1 MPGQLIFVNEDLV
14 VVMLHHN
21 DQDFILVSMYCS
33 PGKNIDNSLEL
44 LKPHL
49 LKYYN
54 FPFLIFGDFNA
65 KSRLW
70 GQRDLDERGSKLLH
84 FCHSMDLNVENDPFS
99 PPTFSSS
106 RGDSWIDLLLT
117 KNLSDEISLEV
128 RDEITNSDHNMLFV
142 NFLTA
147 NHSINHRNKIFLKN
161 LNWWKLKAN
170 IHSIINSNLEIDQ
183 LSNSDI
189 NSFIS
194 NIQDQIFAAASSK
207 PSTNHHKKQK
217 YAIWWT
223 RELQS
228 KRSFT
233 RALRRL
239 FQKEIDPQLREIKKL
254 NYKKHQAL
262 YKKLII
268 TTKRTKFKD
277 FINSISSKSLFGNNY
292 NIFSNKKKRNVVS
305 KRIINSSGT
314 LSTTIAD
321 SKLAILDFHFPWSNR
336 LLTDLDLHS
345 QTDFIPFT
353 CHELE
358 AIVNKIKPNEAVG
371 VDGLPGEVIREIFIA
386 NKVWFKDL
394 FNLLLGRGIFPD
406 TWKTARIALIEKEK
420 RELNHAAHF
429 RPICILPCWGKI
441 LDKAIAERLT
451 FHLEQ
456 GNILHDS
463 QFGFR
468 RNRSTITAIHNV
480 LEHHKAAEENK
491 QMTCLISLDM
501 SNAFNSVDWDIL
513 LKKIFSLNIP
523 YYLKRIIHSFLEARQ
538 AQLDGHI
545 KNYNN
550 GIPQGSSL
558 GPILWNI
565 YINDLLE
572 TNFGPH
578 TKVQAFADDILI
590 MLTAPASYHFTIRSQ
605 DVINIIQNWT
615 RLNLMTV
622 NQQKSFFTI
631 LSSRKFTHIPSI
643 KSASSPGRH
652 PAPGYQTQAIQG
664 SLPLKH
670 MGNNLVILNQV
681 LQPLALDT
689 TTKFIPP
696 WEKYSIKWNFY
707 TEDLTGTLIFT
718 DGSKMNGRVGGAF
731 VVYSNGIETHCE
743 MFRLSDHAT
752 VYSAELLAI
761 TQAINFAI
769 NARLPSANIISDSRS
784 VLQALE
790 NVNHVEKEILAIK
803 QLLANQESAIRLFW
817 IKAHAGFTGN
827 ERADEYAKNATTKE
841 DTDFTMGYSIP
852 YIKGLIKKDL
862 LKQWQDRWSSSTKG
876 RELFSILPEV
886 KTSRIQG
893 DFFTNQLLT
902 GHGCIGI
909 YQERFFG
916 KSAVCSCGQLPEDR
930 NHIIY
935 DCPQWDAI
943 RQRFF
948 PKNYLSV
955 QLDLLLFNK
964 ISRTGLRELMNT
976 KLQASLQFNI
986 D

>member
-1 MPGQLIFVNEDLV
+1 M
-14 VVMLHHN
+14 
-21 DQDFILVSMYCS
+21 
-33 PGKNIDNSLEL
+33 
-44 LKPHL
+44 
-49 LKYYN
+49 
-54 FPFLIFGDFNA
+54 
-65 KSRLW
+65 
-70 GQRDLDERGSKLLH
+70 
-84 FCHSMDLNVENDPFS
+84 
-99 PPTFSSS
+99 
-106 RGDSWIDLLLT
+106 
-117 KNLSDEISLEV
+117 
-128 RDEITNSDHNMLFV
+128 
-142 NFLTA
+142 
-147 NHSINHRNKIFLKN
+147 
-161 LNWWKLKAN
+161 
-170 IHSIINSNLEIDQ
+170 
-183 LSNSDI
+183 
-189 NSFIS
+189 
-194 NIQDQIFAAASSK
+194 
-207 PSTNHHKKQK
+207 
-217 YAIWWT
+217 
-223 RELQS
+223 
-228 KRSFT
+228 
-233 RALRRL
+233 
-239 FQKEIDPQLREIKKL
+239 
-254 NYKKHQAL
+254 
-262 YKKLII
+262 
-268 TTKRTKFKD
+268 
-277 FINSISSKSLFGNNY
+277 
-292 NIFSNKKKRNVVS
+292 
-305 KRIINSSGT
+305 
-314 LSTTIAD
+314 
-321 SKLAILDFHFPWSNR
+321 
-336 LLTDLDLHS
+336 
-345 QTDFIPFT
+345 
-353 CHELE
+353 E
-358 AIVNKIKPNEAVG
+358 AIVNKIKPNKAVG

-406 TWKTARIALIEKEK
+406 TWKTARIALIEKENK
-420 RELNHAAHF
+420 ELNHAAHF

-463 QFGFR
+463 QYGFR

-523 YYLKRIIHSFLEARQ
+523 SYLKRIIHSFLEARQ
-538 AQLDGHI
+538 AQLDDHI
-545 KNYNN
+545 KNYNK

-590 MLTAPASYHFTIRSQ
+590 MLTAPASCHFTIRSQ

-631 LSSRKFTHIPSI
+631 LSSRKLTHIPFIKFDGHCIKFTKELKYLGLTFDPKLNWNKQLTYTLDKIKKLQHKFFRISRATWRLNPQVKKDIFNKIIERIIAYGHDIWFQNKVRQNIRLLQLQRSGLLSI
-643 KSASSPGRH
+643 TKCYKTVSTEALQVLAGIP
-652 PAPGYQTQAIQG
+652 
-664 SLPLKH
+664 PLDMKLKLSKDLFLFKH

-681 LQPLALDT
+681 LQPLAMDT
-689 TTKFIPP
+689 STKFIPP

-752 VYSAELLAI
+752 VYSAELM
-761 TQAINFAI
+761 AINFAI

-790 NVNHVEKEILAIK
+790 NVNHVEREILAIK
-803 QLLANQESAIRLFW
+803 QLLANHESAIRLFW

-827 ERADEYAKNATTKE
+827 ERADEYTKSATTKE
-841 DTDFTMGYSIP
+841 DIDFTMGYSIA

-876 RELFSILPEV
+876 RELFSILHEV

-893 DFFTNQLLT
+893 DFFTNQLMT

-916 KSAVCSCGQLPEDR
+916 KSAVCSCGHLPEDR

-976 KLQASLQFNI
+976 KLQASLQSNI

>member
-1 MPGQLIFVNEDLV
+1 MPGQLIFVNEELV

-44 LKPHL
+44 LKPLL

-54 FPFLIFGDFNA
+54 FPFIILGDFNA

-142 NFLTA
+142 NLLTA
-147 NHSINHRNKIFLKN
+147 NHSNNHSHKISLKN

-207 PSTNHHKKQK
+207 PSTNHHLHHKKQK

-239 FQKEIDPQLREIKKL
+239 FQKETDPQLREIKKL
-254 NYKKHQAL
+254 NFKKHQAL

-277 FINSISSKSLFGNNY
+277 FINSISSNSLFGNNY
-292 NIFSNKKKRNVVS
+292 NIFSNKKKRNMVS
-305 KRIINSSGT
+305 KPIINSSGT

-321 SKLAILDFHFPWSNR
+321 TKLAILDFHFPWSNR
-336 LLTDLDLHS
+336 LLTNLDLHS

-358 AIVNKIKPNEAVG
+358 AIVNKIKPNKAVG

-406 TWKTARIALIEKEK
+406 TWKKARIALIEKENK
-420 RELNHAAHF
+420 ELNHPAHF

-468 RNRSTITAIHNV
+468 RNRSTITAIHSV

-523 YYLKRIIHSFLEARQ
+523 FYLKRIIHSFLDARQ
-538 AQLDGHI
+538 AQLDDHI
-545 KNYNN
+545 KNYNREALQVLA
-550 GIPQGSSL
+550 GIPPLDIKLKLSK
-558 GPILWNI
+558 
-565 YINDLLE
+565 DLFL
-572 TNFGPH
+572 F
-578 TKVQAFADDILI
+578 
-590 MLTAPASYHFTIRSQ
+590 
-605 DVINIIQNWT
+605 
-615 RLNLMTV
+615 
-622 NQQKSFFTI
+622 
-631 LSSRKFTHIPSI
+631 
-643 KSASSPGRH
+643 
-652 PAPGYQTQAIQG
+652 
-664 SLPLKH
+664 KH

-681 LQPLALDT
+681 LQPLALET

-696 WEKYSIKWNFY
+696 WDKYSIKWNFY

-718 DGSKMNGRVGGAF
+718 DGSKMNGRVGDAF
-731 VVYSNGIETHCE
+731 VVYSNGIETHWE

-752 VYSAELLAI
+752 VYSAELFAI
-761 TQAINFAI
+761 SQAINFAI
-769 NARLPSANIISDSRS
+769 NACLPSANIISDSRS

-817 IKAHAGFTGN
+817 IKAHAGN
-827 ERADEYAKNATTKE
+827 ERADEYAKKATTKE
-841 DTDFTMGYSIP
+841 DIDFTMGYSIP

-948 PKNYLSV
+948 PKNYLFV

-964 ISRTGLRELMNT
+964 ISRTGLREIMNT
-976 KLQASLQFNI
+976 KLQASLQSNI